1 MFKAITL
8 SEAKSLKTGTILH
21 HKISENRDG
30 TPSRARVNG
39 KAKTWKRDPSKV
51 KVPLK
56 HGLYVYLYLTE
67 ENLNEWSI
75 AK

>member
-8 SEAKSLKTGTILH
+8 SEAKTLKTGTILH

-30 TPSRARVNG
+30 TPSRVRVNG
-39 KAKTWKRDPSKV
+39 KPKTWKRSPEKV

-67 ENLNEWSI
+67 HNLDEWQI

>member
-1 MFKAITL
+1 MKL
-8 SEAKSLKTGTILH
+8 SQAKSLKTGTILH
-21 HKISENRDG
+21 HSVSQNRDG

-39 KAKTWKRDPSKV
+39 KVKTWKRDPSKV